1 MGKSKQA
8 RIAVLGAGIMGCSL
22 ALYLARLGSQVT
34 LFDMAAQPCTAAS
47 RWNEGKIHLGYLYS
61 ADPSLRTAVHLLQGA
76 LLFRPLVEDL
86 LSTSL
91 DPVITLDDDFY
102 LCHRQSVVSPDA
114 MASYMQQVDAQVR
127 AHPDARHYLTNVSQ
141 AQTRRLTAT
150 ELNTLTGSPDILAG
164 FRVPER
170 SVQTTWIADRFAAAV
185 AAEPRIE
192 VRMRTHVT
200 AAQPLTDNLEGVW
213 QVETLDGSAGHYD
226 KVINALWQGRMEID
240 ATAGLPPIG
249 VWTNRYRQSLFL
261 RTREPVATPC
271 VIVATGPFG
280 DIKNYN
286 SRDFYLSWYLDGL
299 RAESTAVTP
308 PDPSTLEMPAQGP
321 LTASIF
327 DHLEALLPWVARL
340 RENAERIDVEGG
352 WVFAAGSGQLSNP
365 AATLHR
371 RSEYGVV
378 RRGAYVSI
386 DTGKYSTAPW
396 VARTVAAEL
405 VKK

>member
-1 MGKSKQA
+1 MRKGKQT

-22 ALYLARLGSQVT
+22 ALYLARRGAQVT

-91 DPVITLDDDFY
+91 DPVITQGDDFY

-127 AHPDARHYLTNVSQ
+127 AHPDARHYLANASQ
-141 AQTRRLTAT
+141 AHTWRLTAT
-150 ELNTLTGSPDILAG
+150 ELNTLTDSPDILAG

-192 VRMRTHVT
+192 VRMNTRVT
-200 AAQPLTDNLEGVW
+200 AAHPLTENLEGAW
-213 QVETLDGSAGHYD
+213 QVETLEGRAGHYD
-226 KVINALWQGRMEID
+226 KVVNALWQGRMEID
-240 ATAGLPPIG
+240 ATAGLPPVG

-261 RTREPVATPC
+261 RTREPVTTPC

-286 SRDFYLSWYLDGL
+286 DRDFYLSWYPDGL
-299 RAESTAVTP
+299 RTESSTVTP
-308 PDPSTLEMPAQGP
+308 PDFSSLEMPAHS
-321 LTASIF
+321 LLKASIF
-327 DHLEALLPWVARL
+327 EHLEALLPWVARL
-340 RENAERIDVEGG
+340 RENDERIDIEGG
-352 WVFAAGSGQLSNP
+352 WVFATGSGQLSNP

-378 RRGAYVSI
+378 HRGGYISV

-396 VARTVAAEL
+396 VARAVAAEL
-405 VKK
+405 V

>member
-1 MGKSKQA
+1 MGKEKQN

-22 ALYLARLGSQVT
+22 ALNLARLGAQVT
-34 LFDMAAQPCTAAS
+34 LFDMAPQPFTAAS

-61 ADPSLRTAVHLLQGA
+61 ADPSLRTAAHLLQGA

-91 DPVITLDDDFY
+91 EPVITQDDDFY
-102 LCHRQSVVSPDA
+102 LCHRRSVVSPDA
-114 MASYMQQVDAQVR
+114 MASYMQQVAAQVR
-127 AHPDARHYLTNVSQ
+127 THPDARHYLADASQ
-141 AQTRRLTAT
+141 AQPRRLTAT
-150 ELNTLTGSPDILAG
+150 ELGAITGSPDILAG

-185 AAEPRIE
+185 AAEHRIE
-192 VRMRTHVT
+192 VRMHSRIT
-200 AAQPLTDNLEGVW
+200 AARPLTDDLDGAW
-213 QVETLDGSAGHYD
+213 QVEILGNSAEPYD
-226 KVINALWQGRMEID
+226 KVVNALWQGRMEID
-240 ATAGLPPIG
+240 ATAGLPPVG

-261 RTREPVATPC
+261 RTREPVTAPC

-286 SRDFYLSWYLDGL
+286 NRDFYLSWYADGL
-299 RAESTAVTP
+299 RTESTAVAP
-308 PDPSTLEMPAQGP
+308 PDLSSLEMPTYGP

-327 DHLEALLPWVARL
+327 DHLEALLPWVVRL
-340 RENAERIDVEGG
+340 RENAERIDIEGG

-365 AATLHR
+365 AATLHQ

-386 DTGKYSTAPW
+386 DTGKYCTAPW
-396 VARTVAAEL
+396 VARAVAAEL
-405 VKK
+405 V